1 MFKHLAKGLLAG
13 VALKLLDMSRR
24 LSIDLLKIETTKCYV
39 HGVQAARTGVIGL
52 LLMGLVVCLISI
64 GVLLFHA
71 GLFILL
77 PWTLEAKAILFM
89 LLGVA
94 YAAIGYF
101 VLRAALDERKWMEKS
116 GAAQLLDKATKQPE
130 RE

>member
-13 VALKLLDMSRR
+13 LALKLLDMSRR
-24 LSIDLLKIETTKCYV
+24 LSINLLKIEATKCYV
-39 HGVQAARTGVIGL
+39 QGVQAARNGVIGL
-52 LLMGLVVCLISI
+52 LLMGLVIGLISI

-94 YAAIGYF
+94 YAAIGYC
-101 VLRAALDERKWMEKS
+101 VLRAALDERKWMEQS
-116 GAAQLLDKATKQPE
+116 GASKLLDEATKEGRP
-130 RE
+130 